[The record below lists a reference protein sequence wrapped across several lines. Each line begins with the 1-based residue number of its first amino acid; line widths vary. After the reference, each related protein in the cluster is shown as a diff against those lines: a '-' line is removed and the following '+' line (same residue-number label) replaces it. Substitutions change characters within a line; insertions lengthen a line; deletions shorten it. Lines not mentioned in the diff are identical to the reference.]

1 MWMETTLVT
10 KESSLEDVAALFGDY
25 VGYGMVEEE
34 RNGLMAL
41 TFFAPLEEGEDL
53 WLAKEN
59 WISSVAMKLKEAGF
73 LEVKREGKWAY
84 YALTSQAPLQALFIE
99 QISKLSLPLP
109 PKISACEI
117 KGEES

>member
-1 MWMETTLVT
+1 MKKEREGVGMDELLKIGFATSDETRLRI
-10 KESSLEDVAALFGDY
+10 LAFLA
-25 VGYGMVEEE
+25 
-34 RNGLMAL
+34 R
-41 TFFAPLEEGEDL
+41 EGECCVCEL
-53 WLAKEN
+53 EASLGIFQSR
-59 WISSVAMKLKEAGF
+59 ISRHLKILKEAGF
-73 LEVKREGKWAY
+73 LEVKRKGKWAY